1 MSQLS
6 LLASD
11 EQRPSVAPF
20 KTQLLKW
27 IGNKQRFAHEI
38 IDYFPTGFGTYFEPF
53 LGSGAV
59 LATLAPERAV
69 AADAYE
75 PLIGI
80 FMMLH
85 NRPDTLREWYRERWE
100 RMQVIGKKSAYEEVR
115 TSYNSC
121 PNAADLLFLSR
132 TCYGGVIRFRRDGY
146 MSTPCG
152 VHSPISPES
161 FSRRVT
167 IWSERTSG
175 TRFRHL
181 DFRTTMALTAPGDLV
196 YCDPPYADTQRIL
209 YGAQAFNLA
218 DLIGAIEDCKRRD
231 VYVALSLDGSK
242 GSGRNVIEFDFPSG
256 LFAREVPVNCGRS
269 MLKRFQM
276 AGQSLEREVI
286 TDRLLLTY

>member
-6 LLASD
+6 LLAPGQ
-11 EQRPSVAPF
+11 QRLPVAPF

-38 IDYFPTGFGTYFEPF
+38 IGYFPSEFGTYFEPF

-69 AADAYE
+69 AADAYR
-75 PLIGI
+75 PLIEI
-80 FMMLH
+80 FMTLA
-85 NRPDTLREWYRERWE
+85 NRPDALRKWYRDRWE
-100 RMQVIGKKSAYEEVR
+100 RAQTVGKKNAYEEVR
-115 TSYNSC
+115 ASYNTC

-161 FSRRVT
+161 FSQRVT
-167 IWSERTSG
+167 VWSERTCG

-181 DFRTTMALTAPGDLV
+181 DFRATMALAAPGDIV
-196 YCDPPYADTQRIL
+196 YCDPPYSDTQRIL
-209 YGAQAFNLA
+209 YGAQAFNLSN
-218 DLIGAIEDCKRRD
+218 LIAAIEDCKRRD
-231 VYVALSLDGSK
+231 VSVALSIDGSK
-242 GSGRNVIEFDFPSG
+242 GSGRNVVEFSFPSG
-256 LFAREVPVNCGRS
+256 LFEREVPVNCGRS

-276 AGQSLEREVI
+276 VGESLEEEVV